1 MLKEEWVMKALI
13 LTVSAG
19 EGHNAMSRAVTTC
32 LEGRAEVEVF
42 DLFKGK
48 KKAKLQSKA
57 VNDGYFWF
65 CKVNI
70 NMANKFYERLKRRN
84 PEKRTHTLVQTLVKP
99 AVKYVEEEIQTFK
112 PDVIFCAH
120 TYAGAIMS
128 DMKKA
133 GLDIPVVSIVSD
145 YDLSPYIECSIYI
158 DYIISPSA
166 DFDGQ
171 LLEKG
176 FRQEQIRHLGIPV
189 QPKFSEIIDKTEARN
204 ALGISRDRFT
214 IMIMN
219 GGVGFGDNLGLV
231 RYIMEAKQD
240 FQLVVVN
247 GRNEKMKEAIDEYI
261 AENNVKN
268 ILNLG
273 FANNVDVIM
282 SASDLLIGK
291 IGGVAIAE
299 AFNKQLPILAAEK
312 QPWQEYDNMIYL
324 RERGACRH
332 IGETE
337 EVAGIVDDLIAHPE
351 KIQAMKKNMAEI
363 AKPRASRDIADL
375 LVELGSRHEGK

>member
-1 MLKEEWVMKALI
+1 MASL
-13 LTVSAG
+13 VSAAFASLVMAPRG
-19 EGHNAMSRAVTTC
+19 NPITQQGVTPVSYTH
-32 LEGRAEVEVF
+32 LDV
-42 DLFKGK
+42 
-48 KKAKLQSKA
+48 
-57 VNDGYFWF
+57 Y
-65 CKVNI
+65 
-70 NMANKFYERLKRRN
+70 KR
-84 PEKRTHTLVQTLVKP
+84 Q
-99 AVKYVEEEIQTFK
+99 
-112 PDVIFCAH
+112 
-120 TYAGAIMS
+120 
-128 DMKKA
+128 
-133 GLDIPVVSIVSD
+133 
-145 YDLSPYIECSIYI
+145 IECSIYI

-273 FANNVDVIM
+273 
-282 SASDLLIGK
+282 
-291 IGGVAIAE
+291 
-299 AFNKQLPILAAEK
+299 
-312 QPWQEYDNMIYL
+312 
-324 RERGACRH
+324 
-332 IGETE
+332 
-337 EVAGIVDDLIAHPE
+337 
-351 KIQAMKKNMAEI
+351 
-363 AKPRASRDIADL
+363 
-375 LVELGSRHEGK
+375 